1 MTFFIGARTRESLY
15 DTNIFLEILLGQQ
28 KADTALKA
36 IETISERKRGCVT
49 SFSVHAI
56 EAILRGTRRF
66 ELILD
71 FLDFVETHPYL
82 DRYSTSSQE
91 EREIAEAAGQ
101 LNLDYEDSLQ
111 FYVARTRGLTLVTF
125 DLHFR
130 KLKGAKILFP

>member
-1 MTFFIGARTRESLY
+1 MYLY

-28 KADTALKA
+28 KADSALRA
-36 IETISERKRGCVT
+36 IEAMSERKRGWVT

-56 EAILRGTRRF
+56 EAILGGTRRF

-82 DRYSTSSQE
+82 DRYSTSSLE
-91 EREIAEAAGQ
+91 EREIAETARQ
-101 LNLDYEDSLQ
+101 LNLDYDDALQ
-111 FYVARTRGLTLVTF
+111 FYVARTRGLALVTF

-130 KLKGAKILFP
+130 KTKGAKILFP